1 MSRKSKIASSVLVC
15 LLLLALSGAIVAAQ
29 ADRVIRPIY
38 VITRPQS
45 SAPDEYETLSFLTAM
60 MTELGIDARLRVVP
74 WEQQSDLVW
83 FERDRWDIAG
93 WQMTARPERLD
104 PDEFIYN
111 LFHSSTV
118 GDGYN
123 FIGYIN
129 PEYDAIAEAQRV
141 TIDPAERRDLILQAQ
156 EILAEDAVYDFTV
169 HPMISIVY
177 NANVFAEDSVVDM
190 AGMGIRNF
198 WTYINIEP
206 IGDQK
211 AIILNNNDTVQSI
224 NPFYIS
230 GSVDSWVYELIYD
243 RLMRM
248 SPEGL
253 PEPWAAESVEWLSDT
268 EVKIV
273 LRDGMKWH
281 DGEPVTAKDVKFSFE
296 APMTGEVPMYKP
308 FVDII
313 SEIEIE
319 DDLTLVFYLQRP
331 WAAFEAASL
340 AKINL
345 APEHIWGPIFEDLK
359 TRPENAESI
368 QEDVPIGSGPFKFAD
383 WKFAEEVVLDANT
396 DHFAAPKVDKWIVR
410 FVSNMESTLGM
421 IQNGEL
427 NFLASYSG
435 DASLLENLVNR
446 NPMLSMVSSVDLGYR
461 FIALNHNRAPFND
474 SAFRKA
480 LVAITDQEFVV
491 EAVWKGYAVPADSVI
506 APALEYWKNDNL
518 AWPQGGLE
526 QARQFLEEAG
536 YEWDN
541 RGRLLYPAGQ
551 VEEHTPSF

>member
-1 MSRKSKIASSVLVC
+1 MSWKSKVAGGVLVC
-15 LLLLALSGAIVAAQ
+15 LLFLAFAGAVLAAEG
-29 ADRVIRPIY
+29 DRVVRQIY

-45 SAPDEYETLSFLTAM
+45 SAPDEYETLSFLTTM
-60 MTELGIDARLRVVP
+60 MKELGIDARLRVIP
-74 WEQQSDLVW
+74 WEQQADLVW

-104 PDEFIYN
+104 PDEFVYN
-111 LFHSSTV
+111 LFHSSTAV
-118 GDGYN
+118 DGYN

-129 PEYDAIAEAQRV
+129 PEYDAIAEEQRV
-141 TIDPAERRDLILQAQ
+141 TVDPEERRKLILKAQ

-177 NANVFAEDSVVDM
+177 NTDFFAEDSVVDM

-211 AIILNNNDTVQSI
+211 AIILNSNDTVQSI

-230 GSVDSWVYELIYD
+230 GTVDSWVYELIYD

-248 SPEGL
+248 NEAGL

-273 LRDGMKWH
+273 LRDGMQWH
-281 DGEPVTAKDVKFSFE
+281 DGQPVTVEDVKFSFE
-296 APMTGEVPMYKP
+296 APLTGEVPMYKP

-313 SEIEIE
+313 SNIEIV
-319 DDLTLVFYLQRP
+319 DDSTLLFRLKRP

-345 APEHIWGPIFEDLK
+345 APKHIWEPIFEGLMTK
-359 TRPENAESI
+359 LENAESI

-383 WKFAEEVVLDANT
+383 WKFAEEVVLDAHT

-421 IQNGEL
+421 MQNGEL
-427 NFLASYSG
+427 NFLATYSG
-435 DASLLENLVNR
+435 DASLLENMVNR
-446 NPMLSMVSSVDLGYR
+446 SSMLSMVSSVDLGFR
-461 FIALNHNRAPFND
+461 FIALNHNRAPFSD
-474 SAFRKA
+474 PAFRKA
-480 LVAITDQEFVV
+480 LVAVTDQEFVV
-491 EAVWKGYAVPADSVI
+491 DVVWKGYAVPANSII
-506 APALEYWKNDNL
+506 APALEYWKHDQIE
-518 AWPQGGLE
+518 WPQGGIE
-526 QARQFLEEAG
+526 QARQFLKDAG
-536 YEWDN
+536 YEWDS

>member
-1 MSRKSKIASSVLVC
+1 MSWKSKIASSLLIC
-15 LLLLALSGAIVAAQ
+15 LLFLTLSGGVIASQ
-29 ADRVIRPIY
+29 GDRVIRPIY

-45 SAPDEYETLSFLTAM
+45 SAPDEYETLSYLTAM

-111 LFHSSTV
+111 LFHSSTTV
-118 GDGYN
+118 DGYN
-123 FIGYIN
+123 FIGYVN

-141 TIDPAERRDLILQAQ
+141 TVDPEERRELILKAQ
-156 EILAEDAVYDFTV
+156 EILVEDAVYDFTV

-177 NANVFAEDSVVDM
+177 NTDVFAEDSVVDM

-198 WTYINIEP
+198 WTYINIDP

-211 AIILNNNDTVQSI
+211 AIILNSGETVQAI

-230 GSVDSWVYELIYD
+230 GTVDSWVYELIYD

-268 EVKIV
+268 EVQIL

-308 FVDII
+308 FVDVI
-313 SEIEIE
+313 SRVEIV
-319 DDLTLVFYLQRP
+319 DDLTLVFHLKRP

-345 APEHIWGPIFEDLK
+345 APEHIWGPLFEDLK

-383 WKFAEEVVLDANT
+383 WKFAEEVVLDAYA

-410 FVSNMESTLGM
+410 FVTNMESTLGM

-435 DASLLENLVNR
+435 DASLLENLVSR

-461 FIALNHNRAPFND
+461 FIALNHNRAPFSD
-474 SAFRKA
+474 PAFRKA

-491 EAVWKGYAVPADSVI
+491 EAVWKGYAVPANSVI
-506 APALEYWKNDNL
+506 APALEFWKNDEL
-518 AWPQGGLE
+518 KWPQGGLE
-526 QARQFLEEAG
+526 QARQFLKEAG

-541 RGRLLYPAGQ
+541 KGRLLYPSGQ